1 MKEGRKGNGWQ
12 TAQLESAALKIR
24 SHLMDDE
31 RDSAGEE
38 ARWGREGGSQVEA
51 GRASVDQHF
60 AALSRDL
67 ENVSNSLLGSR
78 VQRD

>member
-1 MKEGRKGNGWQ
+1 
-12 TAQLESAALKIR
+12 
-24 SHLMDDE
+24 MDDE